1 MEKQKKYNRLSFF
14 YVDENY
20 ADFLR
25 QNYDSRIPNITSKE
39 YTNKKFFIGIVM
51 KINGFDYL
59 APVSSNIGM
68 NELTFGIKDKD
79 NEVISTVRPNYM
91 FPVVKD
97 TYKIVQFNKIKSR
110 FYKYLLR
117 EEWQYCN
124 KHRAE
129 ICELAKHIYDKRTMY
144 DYSSVAERKLF
155 QSACCNF
162 NRLEQGAMA
171 YRDRSSKLLSEGE
184 KMLIEKYP
192 VDAKR
197 ILQIK
202 KLREDFINSQPNK
215 IAALEQCI
223 RANIKFAPEI
233 YGKEISD
240 KIIKEDLAIRK
251 KQVATKSVN
260 KVREQKP
267 VQKTQEKNDPKK
279 KKQSQNSR

>member
-1 MEKQKKYNRLSFF
+1 MEKQKKYDRLKLY
-14 YVDENY
+14 YVDEDY

-25 QNYDSRIPNITSKE
+25 QNYDSRIPNITSKN
-39 YTNKKFFIGIVM
+39 YSNKKFFIGVVM

-59 APVSSNIGM
+59 APVSSYVEK
-68 NELTFGIKDKD
+68 NELTFGIKDRD
-79 NEVISTVRPNYM
+79 GEIISSVRPNYM
-91 FPVVKD
+91 FPVTSG
-97 TYKIVQFNKIKSR
+97 TYRLIPMRKINSK
-110 FYKYLLR
+110 FYKYLLD
-117 EEWQYCN
+117 EEIHYCN
-124 KHRAE
+124 KHRVE

-155 QSACCNF
+155 QNACCNF
-162 NRLEQGAMA
+162 KRLEQGAMA
-171 YRDRSSKLLSEGE
+171 YRDRSSKLLSESE

-202 KLREDFINSQPNK
+202 KLREEFINSQPNK

-240 KIIKEDLAIRK
+240 KIIKEDLAARK
-251 KQVATKSVN
+251 KQAATKEIN
-260 KVREQKP
+260 KVNEQKP

-279 KKQSQNSR
+279 KKQTQNSR